1 MCCDRY
7 PKQMPKPWELDKVV
21 MLSLAK
27 PGLPNTRK
35 ANHLVLSWAQ
45 KIRQKYFGGASKGP
59 GLLKDSIFA
68 PSKPQASNIWAI
80 FACKPRLNHLNLFKN
95 MIRLNRLMVRS
106 GFPAKSW
113 WLFQYVRTFIFYLYL
128 LCRYLGPCTATKRYP
143 HHLPVRPN
151 KGRLFLRNSIQTQKH
166 KHIRRVTQT
175 DAIIIFIHLHR
186 PYLFTPTEISETSLQ
201 LSFLHLRVFE
211 S

>member
-1 MCCDRY
+1 MHSRHNSNVKCAATATLNKCQNHENSI
-7 PKQMPKPWELDKVV
+7 K
-21 MLSLAK
+21 LSCLVW
-27 PGLPNTRK
+27 PNLVYQTQVTSK
-35 ANHLVLSWAQ
+35 ANPLVLSWAQ

-95 MIRLNRLMVRS
+95 MIRLNRLMVQNHDDCS
-106 GFPAKSW
+106 
-113 WLFQYVRTFIFYLYL
+113 YTYFYLYL
-128 LCRYLGPCTATKRYP
+128 LCRYLGPCMATKRYP

-166 KHIRRVTQT
+166 NHIRRKTQK
-175 DAIIIFIHLHR
+175 D
-186 PYLFTPTEISETSLQ
+186 
-201 LSFLHLRVFE
+201 
-211 S
+211 